1 LAVGQLNLVPRSDRW
16 STNQL
21 PPEQWTAFQAQ
32 LVENFLVSRRA
43 TVSPQSVHVAVSAL
57 KANLLPWV
65 QARHRFVWNVSPE
78 DLDEWAVALR
88 HSVATRT
95 HTGYFAAVACF
106 YDWLVVRQAEQIERL
121 IGISVRNPVDRFNR
135 ARRLSEGE
143 LLVPVPRE
151 ETIRYFLA
159 FCRKAIDLSMGSDI
173 KWLQACRSYAM
184 WLVLNWAG
192 LRRAELAALGT
203 HDVDLEAGIIQVVDG
218 KGHRGRIVQIQ
229 PRLGPTLCWFV
240 QEIRPQMVGHRD
252 RVLFL
257 SSYGRSFSP
266 GALSHLLHVQQG
278 AARLPVED
286 QFTAH
291 GFRRAYATRLYK
303 DLRAQHVRDPLVFVQ
318 HQLGHEYL
326 STTQRYCQLDDDF
339 RHLLAQEAA
348 SALVELY
355 GRRHASDR

>member
-1 LAVGQLNLVPRSDRW
+1 MAAGQLSLVARSGRW
-16 STNQL
+16 SSEQL
-21 PPEQWTAFQAQ
+21 RPEQWPAFQSQ
-32 LVENFLVSRRA
+32 LIENFLISRRA
-43 TVSPQSVHVAVSAL
+43 TVSLQSVRVAISAL
-57 KANLLPWV
+57 RANLLPWL
-65 QARHRFVWNVSPE
+65 QARHRFVWDVSPE

-88 HSVATRT
+88 NCVATRT

-106 YDWLVVRQAEQIERL
+106 YEWLVVRQADQIERL
-121 IGISVRNPVDRFNR
+121 IGVSVRNPVDRFNR

-143 LLVPVPRE
+143 RLVPVPQE
-151 ETIRYFLA
+151 AAIRYFLA
-159 FCRKAIDLSMGSDI
+159 FCRKAIDLSVGSDV
-173 KWLQACRSYAM
+173 KWLQACRSYTM
-184 WLVLNWAG
+184 WLMLNWAG
-192 LRRAELAALGT
+192 LRRAELAALT
-203 HDVDLEAGIIQVVDG
+203 TQDVDLEAGIVQVVDG
-218 KGHRGRIVQIQ
+218 KGHQGRLVQIQ
-229 PRLGPTLCWFV
+229 PRLAPTLRWFM
-240 QEIRPQMVGHRD
+240 QEIRPQIVGHPD

-266 GALSHLLHVQQG
+266 GALGHLLHVQQV

-286 QFTAH
+286 HFTAH

-303 DLRAQHVRDPLVFVQ
+303 DLRVQRVRDPLVFVQ

-355 GRRHASDR
+355 GRQIGDR

>member
-1 LAVGQLNLVPRSDRW
+1 MAVGQLSLVPRSGQW
-16 STNQL
+16 STDQL
-21 PPEQWTAFQAQ
+21 SPEQWPAFQAQ
-32 LVENFLVSRRA
+32 LIENFLVSRRA

-57 KANLLPWV
+57 RANLLPWL
-65 QARHRFVWNVSPE
+65 QAHHRFVWEARPE
-78 DLDEWAVALR
+78 DLDEWGVALR
-88 HSVATRT
+88 NSVATRT

-106 YDWLVVRQAEQIERL
+106 FEWLVVRQADQVERL
-121 IGISVRNPVDRFNR
+121 IGVSVRNPVDRFNR

-143 LLVPVPRE
+143 RLVPVPRE
-151 ETIRYFLA
+151 VTIRYFLA
-159 FCRKAIDLSMGSDI
+159 FCRKAIDLSAGSDI
-173 KWLQACRSYAM
+173 KWLQACRSYTM
-184 WLVLNWAG
+184 WVVLNWAG
-192 LRRAELAALGT
+192 LRRAELAALST
-203 HDVDLEAGIIQVVDG
+203 QDVDLEAGIIQVVDG
-218 KGHRGRIVQIQ
+218 KGHRGRLVQIQ
-229 PRLGPTLCWFV
+229 PRLAPTLRWFV
-240 QEIRPQMVGHRD
+240 QEIRPQMAAHRD
-252 RVLFL
+252 RVLFI

-266 GALSHLLHVQQG
+266 GALSHLLHVQQV

-303 DLRAQHVRDPLVFVQ
+303 DLRAQRVRDPLVYVQ

-355 GRRHASDR
+355 GRHVSDR

>member
-1 LAVGQLNLVPRSDRW
+1 LAAGQLSLVRRSDRW
-16 STNQL
+16 STDQL
-21 PPEQWTAFQAQ
+21 PLEQWPAFQAQ
-32 LVENFLVSRRA
+32 LIENFLISRRA
-43 TVSPQSVHVAVSAL
+43 TVSRQSVRVAVSAL
-57 KANLLPWV
+57 RANLLPWL
-65 QARHRFVWNVSPE
+65 QAHHRFVWNVSPE

-88 HSVATRT
+88 NCVATRT

-121 IGISVRNPVDRFNR
+121 IGVSVRNPVDRFNR

-143 LLVPVPRE
+143 RLVPVPRE
-151 ETIRYFLA
+151 ATIRYFLA
-159 FCRKAIDLSMGSDI
+159 FCRKAIDLTAGSDI
-173 KWLQACRSYAM
+173 KWLQACRSYTM

-192 LRRAELAALGT
+192 LRRAELAALNT
-203 HDVDLEAGIIQVVDG
+203 QDVDLEAGIIQVVDG
-218 KGHRGRIVQIQ
+218 KGHRGRHVQIQ
-229 PRLGPTLCWFV
+229 PRLAPTLRWFV
-240 QEIRPQMVGHRD
+240 QEIRPQMVGHRE

-257 SSYGRSFSP
+257 SSYGRCFSP
-266 GALSHLLHVQQG
+266 GALSHLLHVQQV
-278 AARLPVED
+278 AAHVAIED

-291 GFRRAYATRLYK
+291 GFRRAFATRLYK
-303 DLRAQHVRDPLVFVQ
+303 DLRTQRVRDPLVFVQ

-355 GRRHASDR
+355 RRQSGDA